1 MSENVEPYILYVSKN
16 FLDQAN
22 KTFKLGFIVRKP
34 LLEILRKMGLKI
46 TELDRDQ
53 AKRVIEQ
60 ISETKGITIST
71 AQLIKTLALAF
82 FVPTSVLF
90 ATMKKTFFRS
100 ACDLD
105 DAVIIEFLA
114 EIPRLLKS
122 SLFYDIWLTIPRS
135 KEGYERTKQIFKEI
149 RNKVG
154 IQPLNKEEWEALQ
167 PMIEKLS
174 KSLTIKGLSENFW
187 EEI

>member
-1 MSENVEPYILYVSKN
+1 MNENVEPYILYVSKN

-22 KTFKLGFIVRKP
+22 KAFKLGFLVRKP

-46 TELDRDQ
+46 TELERDE
-53 AKRVIEQ
+53 AKGVIEQ

-71 AQLIKTLALAF
+71 AQLIKSLALAF
-82 FVPTSVLF
+82 FVPTGIFL
-90 ATMKKTFFRS
+90 AAIKKAFFRS

-114 EIPRLLKS
+114 EIPRLLKP
-122 SLFYDIWLTIPRS
+122 SLYYDIWLTIPKTS
-135 KEGYERTKQIFKEI
+135 EGYERTKQIFKEI

-154 IQPLNKEEWEALQ
+154 IQPMDKEEWEALQ

-174 KSLTIKGLSENFW
+174 KSLTVKGLSENLW
-187 EEI
+187 EKI